1 MISPIFTKRIKILA
15 FHLLFLPAF
24 INAQEKD
31 EKLAEQKKL
40 ERQVAESKTVPAKI
54 ENASK
59 LAEFHLTRKNTEA
72 GDSLLQLMYKWGKE
86 SGKKENVFSAYRW
99 AGFAY
104 INSSNLEKGLAQYQQ
119 ALEYASKE
127 RMPNEEILALSL
139 IGRRY
144 AFSMEYDKAMEYFNR
159 VDLNKE
165 GIHDST
171 RYNYYYRKASLY
183 FNQEKM
189 LEGIKCLLSAKK
201 YAERINNFKSIADAN
216 HALGENYKKINEYEK
231 AIACHEIA
239 KKYYE
244 KNADTIFSLAQI
256 YFIASNYRAKKNY
269 PAAKELFEK
278 VIRLADSANM
288 PGLKYSAVVGLW
300 GIYFDQ
306 NELVKGAETGKK
318 YKLEDYFARSGDSA
332 SLYNLKAV
340 YAEIDSD
347 HDSADWY
354 YRKSIGF
361 TYTSQIKTLTAG
373 YFYIYADYLKRFK
386 RYADAL
392 VPMKTALA
400 KYDSLHSISRLPLVY
415 QNLDSIYT
423 ALGDYKNAWQARGNY
438 YLYRDSLDNLS
449 KKEDILREEIAAEEE
464 RMAKAEEAEIKATER
479 KHDIQYRFIILGA
492 ILLLIGLLTIGFF
505 HPPQWLIRGLTF
517 VSFIFIFEFI
527 ILILDSKLHH
537 WFHGAP
543 LPILGVKVLIACM
556 LVPLHHL
563 VEKKV
568 IHFLQSKKLHRLKTV
583 FKDDPQ
589 KTV

>member
-1 MISPIFTKRIKILA
+1 MLSHSLPKRIAILA
-15 FHLLFLPAF
+15 FLFFQPAF
-24 INAQEKD
+24 IYAQQKD
-31 EKLAEQKKL
+31 EILTEQRKL
-40 ERQVAESKTVPAKI
+40 EQNLIESKSVPTKI
-54 ENASK
+54 ENAGK
-59 LAEFHLTRKNTEA
+59 LAQFHFTHKNTGA
-72 GDSLLQLMYKWGKE
+72 GDSLLQLMYSWGKE
-86 SGKKENVFSAYRW
+86 SGKKENVFASYRW
-99 AGFAY
+99 AGNAY
-104 INSSNLEKGLAQYQQ
+104 INSSNLEKGLTQYQL

-144 AFSMEYDKAMEYFNR
+144 SFSMEYDKAMEYFNR

-171 RYNYYYRKASLY
+171 RFNYYYRKASLY
-183 FNQEKM
+183 FLQEKL
-189 LEGIKCLLSAKK
+189 LEGIKCLLSAKN
-201 YAERINNFKSIADAN
+201 YAERVNNFKSIADAN
-216 HALGENYKKINEYEK
+216 HALGENYKKINENEK
-231 AIACHEIA
+231 AIGCYEIA

-244 KNADTIFSLAQI
+244 KNADTISILFETFS
-256 YFIASNYRAKKNY
+256 IATAYRAMKNY
-269 PAAKELFEK
+269 PVAKELFEK

-288 PGLKYSAVVGLW
+288 PGLKYTAVVGLW
-300 GIYFDQ
+300 GIYYDQ
-306 NELVKGAETGKK
+306 NELAKGAETGKK
-318 YKLEDYFARSGDSA
+318 YKLEDYYARAGDSA
-332 SLYNLKAV
+332 RLYNLKAV
-340 YAEIDSD
+340 YAEIGGD

-373 YFYIYADYLKRFK
+373 YFYIYADYLKRNK

-392 VPMKTALA
+392 VAMKTALA
-400 KYDSLHSISRLPLVY
+400 KYDSLHFISNLPLVY

-438 YLYRDSLDNLS
+438 FLYRDSLANLS
-449 KKEDILREEIAAEEE
+449 KKEDILKEEIAAEEE
-464 RMAKAEEAEIKATER
+464 SMAKAEEAEIKATER

-492 ILLLIGLLTIGFF
+492 IVLLIGLLAIGFF

-543 LPILGVKVLIACM
+543 LPILGIKVLIACL

-583 FKDDPQ
+583 FKDEPA
-589 KTV
+589 KP

>member
-1 MISPIFTKRIKILA
+1 MISPIFSKRIKILA

-31 EKLAEQKKL
+31 EKLAEQRKL
-40 ERQVAESKTVPAKI
+40 ERQIAESKTVPAKI
-54 ENASK
+54 ENTSR
-59 LAEFHLTRKNTEA
+59 LVQFYLTHKNTGA
-72 GDSLLQLMYKWGKE
+72 ADSLLQLMYKWGKE

-144 AFSMEYDKAMEYFNR
+144 AISMEYDKAMEYYNR

-171 RYNYYYRKASLY
+171 RFNYYYRKASLY
-183 FNQEKM
+183 NSQEKM

-201 YAERINNFKSIADAN
+201 YAERLNNFKSIADAN
-216 HALGENYKKINEYEK
+216 HTLGEYYQKVKENDK

-244 KNADTIFSLAQI
+244 KNADTILILFETH
-256 YFIASNYRAKKNY
+256 FIARVYRAKKNY
-269 PAAKELFEK
+269 PVAKELFEK
-278 VIRLADSANM
+278 VIRLADSADM
-288 PGLKYSAVVGLW
+288 PGLKYAAVLGLW

-306 NELVKGAETGKK
+306 NELVKGAEIGKK

-332 SLYNLKAV
+332 LLYNTKAV
-340 YAEIDSD
+340 YAEIEGD

-354 YRKSIGF
+354 YRKSIDF
-361 TYTSQIKTLTAG
+361 TYTSQVKTHNAG

-400 KYDSLHSISRLPLVY
+400 KYDSLHSISTLPLVY

-438 YLYRDSLDNLS
+438 YLYRDSLNNLS
-449 KKEDILREEIAAEEE
+449 KKEDILKEEIAFEEE
-464 RMAKAEEAEIKATER
+464 SMAKAEEAEIKATER
-479 KHDIQYRFIILGA
+479 KHDIQYRAIILGG
-492 ILLLIGLLTIGFF
+492 ILLLITLLTLGFF
-505 HPPQWLIRGLTF
+505 NPPKWLIKGLAF

-527 ILILDSKLHH
+527 IHILDSKLHH

-543 LPILGVKVLIACM
+543 LPILGIKVLIACM
-556 LVPLHHL
+556 LVPLHHI

-583 FKDDPQ
+583 FKDEPV
-589 KTV
+589 KL